1 MSRISRIQGL
11 PFFNFESKKL
21 AIKGDLGK
29 SKFFASL
36 NGNWKFNWVR
46 DPAERPKN
54 FYRPRFNDRNWDN
67 LLVPSNWE
75 LSGYGVPIYLNH
87 PYEFSYDPDPPNIP
101 EGYNPV
107 GSYRKRFV
115 IPPSWKNRDIILH
128 FGAVKSAF
136 FVWINGKKVGY
147 SQGSKL
153 PAEFDI
159 TDYVKI
165 GENLVALQ
173 VYRWSDGTY
182 LECQDFWRISGIE
195 RDVFL
200 AAEPKV
206 KISDFWAQT
215 YLKNNFKDGVLD
227 LEIELSN
234 NTKTNKDISVVVELY
249 HPSGKRIL
257 LKTEQLDIGSNSSK
271 THQFKKIIT
280 NVQPWSA
287 EIPNLY
293 TIQITIKNRDKVV
306 TSVADEIG
314 FRNVEIENGQLLVN
328 GKPILI
334 KGVNRHEHDSKTGH
348 VISKAL
354 MEEDIRLMKEYNIN
368 TVRTSHYPADPYW
381 YDLCDRYG
389 LYVIDEANIE
399 SHGMGY
405 HPDRTLGNNSDWELA
420 HLTRVKRMVERD
432 KNHPSIILWSMG
444 NEGGDGVNFVACSEW
459 IKGRDPSRPVHYERA
474 GEKDHVDIYS
484 PMYTSLAGLKD
495 WVKEKKDKPLILC
508 EYMHAMGNSLGGME
522 DYWKLIRKEPQLQG
536 GCIWDWVDQG
546 LEKVSEDGLRYFAYG
561 GDFGPPETPSDGN
574 FLINGL
580 IQPDRKPNPHLL
592 EAKKVYQNFIVRT
605 IGLEDFLVEIVNEN
619 FFINS
624 DEYHIT
630 WELKSDGKIL
640 QHGKLEDLHIEPQTS
655 MYVNIPVAPFTMVS
669 LSEYFLEFEFRAKK
683 TKGLIEKNHLVAWE
697 QLPLVNYGTLKNT
710 MEETS
715 LSQLEFV
722 SDFKSVFEDEESIVI
737 TGDKFKIKFSKVK
750 GTIDSWKLGQKD
762 YILTGPKPN
771 FLRPPY

>member
-1 MSRISRIQGL
+1 M
-11 PFFNFESKKL
+11 
-21 AIKGDLGK
+21 
-29 SKFFASL
+29 
-36 NGNWKFNWVR
+36 R

-115 IPPSWKNRDIILH
+115 IPPSWENRDIILH

-136 FVWINGKKVGY
+136 FIWINGKKVGY

-215 YLKNNFKDGVLD
+215 YLKNNFKDGVLN
-227 LEIELSN
+227 LEIDLSN
-234 NTKTNKDISVVVELY
+234 NTKTNKDISLVVELY

-280 NVQPWSA
+280 NVQSWSA

-444 NEGGDGVNFVACSEW
+444 NEGGDGVNFIACSEW

-495 WVKEKKDKPLILC
+495 WVKEK
-508 EYMHAMGNSLGGME
+508 
-522 DYWKLIRKEPQLQG
+522 
-536 GCIWDWVDQG
+536 
-546 LEKVSEDGLRYFAYG
+546 
-561 GDFGPPETPSDGN
+561 
-574 FLINGL
+574 
-580 IQPDRKPNPHLL
+580 
-592 EAKKVYQNFIVRT
+592 RT
-605 IGLEDFLVEIVNEN
+605 
-619 FFINS
+619 
-624 DEYHIT
+624 
-630 WELKSDGKIL
+630 
-640 QHGKLEDLHIEPQTS
+640 
-655 MYVNIPVAPFTMVS
+655 
-669 LSEYFLEFEFRAKK
+669 
-683 TKGLIEKNHLVAWE
+683 NH
-697 QLPLVNYGTLKNT
+697 
-710 MEETS
+710 
-715 LSQLEFV
+715 
-722 SDFKSVFEDEESIVI
+722 
-737 TGDKFKIKFSKVK
+737 
-750 GTIDSWKLGQKD
+750 
-762 YILTGPKPN
+762 
-771 FLRPPY
+771 